1 MTWLYTCYRLHVRR
15 KGLKPSSVAAKQVRD
30 QIEKISKEAVGKKRE
45 MRSPSKDK
53 GNDKVEEVTKKSTS
67 SLLLEKVGQW

>member
-1 MTWLYTCYRLHVRR
+1 MRHPILDMALYLLPPPCQKERVEALM
-15 KGLKPSSVAAKQVRD
+15 RD

-45 MRSPSKDK
+45 MRSPAKDK
-53 GNDKVEEVTKKSTS
+53 ENDKVEEVTKKSTS